1 MNGVICGVPI
11 EDFPVPSWNR
21 GIKMTYRMTPKG
33 VVVHNTWNTA
43 KAKAEASYMVGN
55 PKWVSFHSVVDEEKV
70 VESIPFNYN
79 SWHCGN
85 QYGNTNY
92 IGVEI
97 ARSKSDEATFLKAED
112 NGAKYIA
119 GILKKYGWGIDKL
132 YSHQQMNGKYCP
144 HRTLDLGYERF
155 KNKVRKYLGENV
167 TSNPVDTNTD
177 QSEYIVVNG
186 GYSVKTSTPNDT
198 LTIRESPNANSKKIG
213 TYRDGSVIYVEK
225 VYKSSSNG
233 TWYKIPK
240 VGFVS
245 AKYCVEI
252 PSTPKK
258 DEVKPSV
265 PVEKEDVKPKTDYQL
280 VLYNNNV
287 DRNYAERIELELA
300 IPKMHLEDYLKV
312 KDKYTK
318 VIFVGGYKDIPEVA
332 LRLAGADRKETESK
346 VEEFIKNNR

>member
-1 MNGVICGVPI
+1 MDKV
-11 EDFPVPSWNR
+11 
-21 GIKMTYRMTPKG
+21 GIK
-33 VVVHNTWNTA
+33 
-43 KAKAEASYMVGN
+43 
-55 PKWVSFHSVVDEEKV
+55 
-70 VESIPFNYN
+70 
-79 SWHCGN
+79 
-85 QYGNTNY
+85 
-92 IGVEI
+92 IGGLF
-97 ARSKSDEATFLKAED
+97 A
-112 NGAKYIA
+112 
-119 GILKKYGWGIDKL
+119 
-132 YSHQQMNGKYCP
+132 P

-155 KNKVRKYLGENV
+155 KNKVRKYLGENI
-167 TSNPVDTNTD
+167 TSNPSNNNTG

-198 LTIRESPNANSKKIG
+198 LTIREYPNVYSKKLG

-252 PSTPKK
+252 PSTPKE
-258 DEVKPSV
+258 EVKPSV

-300 IPKMHLEDYLKV
+300 IPKMHFEDYLKV

-318 VIFVGGYKDIPEVA
+318 VIFVGGYKDISEVS

>member
-1 MNGVICGVPI
+1 MNNVVCGVLI
-11 EDFPVPSWNR
+11 EDFPVPGWNR
-21 GIKMTYRMTPKG
+21 GKKMTYRMTPKA
-33 VVVHNTWNTA
+33 VVVHNTWNVA

-55 PKWVSFHSVVDEEKV
+55 PKYTSFHSVVDETKV
-70 VESIPFNYN
+70 IECVPFNYN
-79 SWHCGN
+79 TWHCGN

-97 ARSKSDEATFLKAED
+97 ARSKSDKETFLKAED

-132 YSHQQMNGKYCP
+132 YSHQQMSGKYCP

-155 KNKVRKYLGENV
+155 KDKVRKYLGENV
-167 TSNPVDTNTD
+167 SSNPTNNNTD

-198 LTIRESPNANSKKIG
+198 LTIREYPNVDSKKLG
-213 TYRDGSVIYVEK
+213 TYRDGSIIYVEK
-225 VYKSSSNG
+225 VYKSSLNG
-233 TWYKIPK
+233 VWYKIPR

-252 PSTPKK
+252 PSTPKN
-258 DEVKPSV
+258 EEPKPSA
-265 PVEKEDVKPKTDYQL
+265 PIEKENVNPKTDYQL
-280 VLYNNNV
+280 VLYNNNI

-312 KDKYTK
+312 ADKYTK
-318 VIFVGGYKDIPEVA
+318 VIFVGGYKDAPSNA
-332 LRLAGADRKETESK
+332 LKIAGADRKETESK
-346 VEEFIKNNR
+346 VEEFIKNNI